1 MALIWISKAKHAL
14 VHESCFAFHLNPGTA
29 TDTGIV
35 KEQFECCEKK
45 IDDEIDEQ
53 VMDDKSGTKHT
64 VSLSKTKLWEEKYE
78 KQVG

>member
-1 MALIWISKAKHAL
+1 M
-14 VHESCFAFHLNPGTA
+14 N
-29 TDTGIV
+29 TGIV

>member
-1 MALIWISKAKHAL
+1 MNFKGKACTCTRVLLCLPFKSRHCL
-14 VHESCFAFHLNPGTA
+14 
-29 TDTGIV
+29 
-35 KEQFECCEKK
+35 EQFECCEKK

>member
-1 MALIWISKAKHAL
+1 M
-14 VHESCFAFHLNPGTA
+14 N
-29 TDTGIV
+29 TGIV
-35 KEQFECCEKK
+35 KEQSECCEKK

-53 VMDDKSGTKHT
+53 VMDDKSGKKHA